1 MQNSRVSAPIN
12 PLLSVADFQALLS
25 QGLIEVVVFD
35 ASAPPVVPGYESLN
49 PHVPEADWRIIPG
62 ARRFDFDTRLCD
74 PDATLPHM
82 MPSASLFEK
91 EVRSLGLN
99 AHSLVVVY
107 DDVGVYSSPRG
118 WWMLKAMGH
127 DNVAVLDGGLR
138 AWIDAGNPTE
148 VGGTQWRE
156 GKQASGDA
164 YPQGDFAAN
173 PRSDAFIDSAA
184 VAAALTDSNCRV
196 VDARSTA
203 RFNAEAPEPRPG
215 VRGGHM
221 PGSVSFPFQA
231 VLRGEKMKSAL
242 ELALMLAP
250 IAQRN
255 QKIVTSC
262 GSGLTACVVTL
273 AASLAGYT
281 QLSVY
286 DGSWADWGA
295 DATLPIVAGPD
306 KEAV

>member
-1 MQNSRVSAPIN
+1 MLNSHASAPLK
-12 PLLSVADFQALLS
+12 PLLSVADLQALLS
-25 QGLIEVVVFD
+25 QDSSEVVVFD

-49 PHVPEADWRIIPG
+49 SHVPEADWRIIPG

-82 MPSASLFEK
+82 MPSAALFEK

-99 AHSLVVVY
+99 THSLVVIY
-107 DDVGVYSSPRG
+107 DDVGVYASPRG

-148 VGGTQWRE
+148 AGGAQWRA
-156 GKQASGDA
+156 GKKASGDD
-164 YPQGDFAAN
+164 YTEGDYVAI
-173 PRSDAFIDSAA
+173 PRLDAFVDSAA
-184 VAAALTDSNCRV
+184 VATALTDSNCRV
-196 VDARSTA
+196 LDARSTA

-221 PGSVSFPFQA
+221 PGSLSFPFQT
-231 VLRGEKMKSAL
+231 VLNGEKMKSAL

-255 QKIVTSC
+255 QRVVTSC
-262 GSGLTACVVTL
+262 GSGLTACVVTF

-281 QLSVY
+281 HLSVY

-295 DATLPIVAGPD
+295 DPALPVVAGPD
-306 KEAV
+306 KETV